1 MEETGISEKH
11 LVQVS
16 VETEEVQ
23 SHPSVFQSQATTN
36 EGLLVL
42 FLILQQRPNDGVLYE
57 TFELMIWSST
67 HVRYT
72 IRRVGVEC
80 TSTNCDA
87 ALMAPPVLFTGVT
100 GAEQGQVQQ

>member
-1 MEETGISEKH
+1 MEETEGSPRSTWS
-11 LVQVS
+11 QVS
-16 VETEEVQ
+16 VETEEELY
-23 SHPSVFQSQATTN
+23 HPSVFQSQATTN

-72 IRRVGVEC
+72 IRRVGVER
-80 TSTNCDA
+80 T
-87 ALMAPPVLFTGVT
+87 
-100 GAEQGQVQQ
+100 VQIATLP